1 MGFKYVFPAV
11 CIYCIFT
18 LPEVLIKTS
27 PRSPAQTPERLAG
40 RWLSGHEHTHFPCAN
55 TPSPRSRKQFGC
67 VQACFTLFEHM
78 HIDTH
83 TNMLRHTLAPLHAC
97 FPWQLCFFCLQHVR
111 RLFGLINAA
120 PRRRWSLTGSTCI
133 LPCVIS
139 PSPLYSCNDKQRYKR
154 ISPPIKKTY
163 LDSLG
168 FNGFVNSV
176 MKKRGPLG
184 VAARVLKMVS
194 VPQAKMLMRRV
205 VVDAFCYE
213 ITVPVQMTSYQA
225 GVGLSDICVGSEA
238 FVWGMWDNMRPTSAK
253 VWFVKQ
259 DYWKTTSLIIFLIL
273 SKRCNSTDSS
283 WKASNINLNQQQNL
297 NKTFRRYDVC
307 ALRTEVLTAAAMLTQ

>member
-11 CIYCIFT
+11 YIYCIFT

-40 RWLSGHEHTHFPCAN
+40 RWLSGHEHTLPMCKHPLSLLSQTVWMCASVFY
-55 TPSPRSRKQFGC
+55 P
-67 VQACFTLFEHM
+67 VW
-78 HIDTH
+78 TH
-83 TNMLRHTLAPLHAC
+83 THTHMLRHTLAPPHAC

-133 LPCVIS
+133 LPCFIS

-154 ISPPIKKTY
+154 IPPPPIKKTY

-184 VAARVLKMVS
+184 VAAQVLKMVS

-225 GVGLSDICVGSEA
+225 GVGLSDICVGSEV

-259 DYWKTTSLIIFLIL
+259 DYWKTTCLIIFLIL
-273 SKRCNSTDSS
+273 LKRWNSADSS
-283 WKASNINLNQQQNL
+283 WKPSNINLNQLQNL
-297 NKTFRRYDVC
+297 NKTFRRYDFC
-307 ALRTEVLTAAAMLTQ
+307 ALRVEVSTEATMLTR